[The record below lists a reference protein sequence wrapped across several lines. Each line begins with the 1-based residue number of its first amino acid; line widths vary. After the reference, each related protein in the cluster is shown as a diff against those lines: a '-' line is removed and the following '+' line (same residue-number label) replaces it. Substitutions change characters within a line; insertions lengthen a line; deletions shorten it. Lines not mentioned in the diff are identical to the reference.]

1 MKAAQGY
8 VRVGCPGSENPQMC
22 LNCKRSMCILDMKP
36 ESKTRGK
43 LIKMPDEQKVAFGIR
58 LRLLRKSRG
67 LSIAKLAEMVNRV
80 PSAVKAWESGHTSPT
95 APAMEKLIE
104 IFGGEL

>member
-22 LNCKRSMCILDMKP
+22 LHCKKPECILDR
-36 ESKTRGK
+36 EEYRGRGTTPK
-43 LIKMPDEQKVAFGIR
+43 VTDEKKVEFGKR
-58 LRLLRKSRG
+58 LRAARLKRKISTKELG
-67 LSIAKLAEMVNRV
+67 AMTDRV
-80 PSAVKAWESGHTSPT
+80 PSAIISWELGRTYPSPV
-95 APAMEKLIE
+95 AMDKLIE